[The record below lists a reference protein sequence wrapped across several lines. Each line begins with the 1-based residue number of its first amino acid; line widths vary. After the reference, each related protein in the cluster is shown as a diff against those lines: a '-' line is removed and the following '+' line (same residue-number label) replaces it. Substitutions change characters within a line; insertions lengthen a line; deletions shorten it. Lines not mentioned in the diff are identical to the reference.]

1 MATINELIAALNA
14 KSDSILAN
22 AAKLNT
28 TADSMNRSL
37 DGILGVQEVQPLDR
51 DETESFT
58 TTNIVAGPQTE
69 VGLTGTGEPIMG
81 TDIPAPRN
89 FFSDTVDSVKDYITS
104 GGMIGNIARGIGSLV
119 PEMDPR
125 QSALRNF
132 YGYDSIGRVPVGD
145 PTNPNLMAG
154 YNPVSGG
161 LLYTLTGG
169 RVGEP
174 PTYGLQKAYQKRIDM
189 RTDPKTLARIDKL
202 SEERQKAFFDKT
214 KELQRA
220 KIEESM
226 MLDRVNQDMAFRD
239 YRDDPNS
246 YSGGERTTTVGGQ
259 DITTYSDP
267 FDLGGGE

>member
-1 MATINELIAALNA
+1 MATLNELIAALNA

-37 DGILGVQEVQPLDR
+37 DGILGVQEVMPLDR

-58 TTNIVAGPQTE
+58 TTNVVEGPQTE

-189 RTDPKTLARIDKL
+189 RTDPRTLARIDKL

-226 MLDRVNQDMAFRD
+226 MLDRVNRD
-239 YRDDPNS
+239 TAYRDDIGDS